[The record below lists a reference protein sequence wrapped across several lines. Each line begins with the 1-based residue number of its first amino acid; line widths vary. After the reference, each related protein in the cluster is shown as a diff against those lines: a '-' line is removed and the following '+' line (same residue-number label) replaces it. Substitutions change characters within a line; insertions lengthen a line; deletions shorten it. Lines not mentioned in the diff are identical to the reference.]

1 MSFDELYESCF
12 RNASLVKVPQGK
24 SAKDDASLLVTLDY
38 VMNTSQYVVF
48 FLTAGAKGADM
59 GLKLD
64 SMIRKKN
71 EKGDKDKAQ
80 SSPARIRRFF
90 SMKKKKK
97 KDGSVSG
104 DTTLVSVVLVD
115 TDYRSGS
122 EESASSQLAQ
132 AGWYVYAPQLL
143 ATKSRLLRALGFEF
157 PPSLIVVDTA
167 SRTVITTE
175 GRRLLA
181 DDVNG
186 TSFPWW
192 PPAAMEVLKGTILR
206 RTNGA
211 VEASDLTS
219 VKTTVRGLL
228 FGAHWCPPC
237 RQWVKQLIPVYEK
250 MKASGI
256 SLEIIFC
263 SSDRTQEAF
272 DQFTAQMPWPAFSYD
287 PSKTIA
293 LTRVYN
299 ISGIPSLI
307 LLDSNGKVITN
318 HGRSSLLEDPT
329 GRYFPWGPRPLYELN
344 EFTVCRLRDEPS
356 LILFTEG
363 SPDDIQF
370 SLSVMDS
377 ISKRL
382 FDERL
387 KIEERRQEEAEKK
400 GDENS
405 EPGNGLSKSAS
416 SEECSSTGSDLPI
429 PPQADPLQLLYTGE
443 DPICD
448 HILESILGL
457 GDVELP
463 LICIVDGLAGHL
475 CVCERPDVS
484 EAVLEEFVA
493 EYRAGRLQWT
503 PLPSADQSAAKSVG
517 GIPAAVIEQALIS
530 NSPSQNSIGGAKEE
544 VKAV

>member
-1 MSFDELYESCF
+1 MS
-12 RNASLVKVPQGK
+12 
-24 SAKDDASLLVTLDY
+24 
-38 VMNTSQYVVF
+38 
-48 FLTAGAKGADM
+48 
-59 GLKLD
+59 LKLD
-64 SMIRKKN
+64 NMIRKKN
-71 EKGDKDKAQ
+71 EKTDKDKAH

-97 KDGSVSG
+97 NKDGSVSG
-104 DTTLVSVVLVD
+104 ETTLISVVLVD
-115 TDYRSGS
+115 TDYRSSSDEG
-122 EESASSQLAQ
+122 ASSQLAQ
-132 AGWYVYAPQLL
+132 PGWYVYAPQLL

-167 SRTVITTE
+167 SRSVVTTE

-192 PPAAMEVLKGTILR
+192 PPAALEVLKGCILR
-206 RTNGA
+206 RVNGA
-211 VEASDLTS
+211 VETSDFSTI
-219 VKTTVRGLL
+219 KTTVRGLL
-228 FGAHWCPPC
+228 FGAQWCPPC
-237 RQWVKQLIPVYEK
+237 RQWVKQLTPVYEQ
-250 MKASGI
+250 MKANGI
-256 SLEIIFC
+256 SLEIVFC

-307 LLDSNGKVITN
+307 LLDPTGRVITN
-318 HGRSSLLEDPT
+318 HGRSSLLEDPA

-370 SLSVMDS
+370 SLSVMDTV
-377 ISKRL
+377 SKRL
-382 FDERL
+382 FEERI
-387 KIEERRQEEAEKK
+387 KIEERRLEEAEKK
-400 GDENS
+400 GDENT
-405 EPGNGLSKSAS
+405 EPGSGLSKSAS

-475 CVCERPDVS
+475 CVCDRPDVS
-484 EAVLEEFVA
+484 EAVLEEFVM
-493 EYRAGRLQWT
+493 EYRAGHLHWT
-503 PLPSADQSAAKSVG
+503 PLPAADQHSSKSVG
-517 GIPAAVIEQALIS
+517 GIPNAIIEQALIS
-530 NSPSQNSIGGAKEE
+530 NSPSQNSIGNGKEE

>member
-24 SAKDDASLLVTLDY
+24 PAKDDASLLVTLDY
-38 VMNTSQYVVF
+38 VMNSSQYVVF
-48 FLTAGAKGADM
+48 FLTSGAKGADL

-64 SMIRKKN
+64 NMIKKRN

-104 DTTLVSVVLVD
+104 EPTLISVVLID
-115 TDYRSGS
+115 TDYRSNSDEGG
-122 EESASSQLAQ
+122 SSQLAQ
-132 AGWYVYAPQLL
+132 PGWYVYAPQLL

-157 PPSLIVVDTA
+157 PPSLIVVDTV
-167 SRTVITTE
+167 SRSVVTTE

-186 TSFPWW
+186 ASFPWW
-192 PPAAMEVLKGTILR
+192 PPAAVEVLKGNVIKR
-206 RTNGA
+206 VDGA
-211 VEASDLTS
+211 VETSDFSTIN
-219 VKTTVRGLL
+219 TTVRGLL
-228 FGAHWCPPC
+228 FGAQWCPPC
-237 RQWVKQLIPVYEK
+237 RQWVKQLTPVYEQ
-250 MKASGI
+250 MKKNGI
-256 SLEIIFC
+256 SLEIVFC
-263 SSDRTQEAF
+263 SSDRSQEAF
-272 DQFTAQMPWPAFSYD
+272 DHFVEQMPWPAFSYD
-287 PSKTIA
+287 PAKTLA

-307 LLDSNGKVITN
+307 LLDQAGRVITN
-318 HGRSSLLEDPT
+318 HGRSSLLEDPA

-344 EFTVCRLRDEPS
+344 EYTVCRLRDEPS

-370 SLSVMDS
+370 SLSVMDAL
-377 ISKRL
+377 SKRL
-382 FDERL
+382 FEERM
-387 KIEERRQEEAEKK
+387 KIEERRLEEVDKK
-400 GDENS
+400 TDENA

-463 LICIVDGLAGHL
+463 LICIVDGLAGQL
-475 CVCERPDVS
+475 CVCDRPDVS
-484 EAVLEEFVA
+484 EVVLDEFVT
-493 EYRAGRLQWT
+493 EYRAGRLQWA
-503 PLPSADQSAAKSVG
+503 PLPAASQSASKTVG
-517 GIPAAVIEQALIS
+517 GIPSAIIEQALIS
-530 NSPSQNSIGGAKEE
+530 NSPSQNSMGGGKEE

>member
-1 MSFDELYESCF
+1 
-12 RNASLVKVPQGK
+12 
-24 SAKDDASLLVTLDY
+24 
-38 VMNTSQYVVF
+38 
-48 FLTAGAKGADM
+48 
-59 GLKLD
+59 
-64 SMIRKKN
+64 
-71 EKGDKDKAQ
+71 
-80 SSPARIRRFF
+80 
-90 SMKKKKK
+90 MKKKKK
-97 KDGSVSG
+97 KESNGSG
-104 DTTLVSVVLVD
+104 DSTLISVVLVD
-115 TDYRSGS
+115 TDYRSNS
-122 EESASSQLAQ
+122 EEGASSQLAQ
-132 AGWYVYAPQLL
+132 PGWYVYAPQLL

-167 SRTVITTE
+167 SRTVVTTE

-192 PPAAMEVLKGTILR
+192 PPAALEVLRGNILR
-206 RTNGA
+206 RVNGV
-211 VEASDLTS
+211 VETSDFSTI
-219 VKTTVRGLL
+219 KTTVRGLL
-228 FGAHWCPPC
+228 FGA
-237 RQWVKQLIPVYEK
+237 QW
-250 MKASGI
+250 
-256 SLEIIFC
+256 
-263 SSDRTQEAF
+263 
-272 DQFTAQMPWPAFSYD
+272 MPWPAFAYD

-307 LLDSNGKVITN
+307 LLDSSGRVITN
-318 HGRSSLLEDPT
+318 HGRSSLLEDPA

-344 EFTVCRLRDEPS
+344 EYTVCRLRDEPS
-356 LILFTEG
+356 LILFTER
-363 SPDDIQF
+363 
-370 SLSVMDS
+370 M
-377 ISKRL
+377 
-382 FDERL
+382 

-400 GDENS
+400 SDES
-405 EPGNGLSKSAS
+405 AEQGNGLSKSAS

-475 CVCERPDVS
+475 CVCDRPDVS
-484 EAVLEEFVA
+484 EAVLDEFVA

-503 PLPSADQSAAKSVG
+503 PLPAADQNAPKSVG
-517 GIPAAVIEQALIS
+517 GIPSAIIEQALIS
-530 NSPSQNSIGGAKEE
+530 HSPSQNSMGGGGKEE